1 MIFISYNHNDEQ
13 LVDMIARRLELE
25 FGRDNI
31 FYDKWSMQPGDSI
44 IGKMNE
50 GLEQFTTFFYFLS
63 PNSLT
68 SKMVAKEWQ
77 SALNKAV
84 NEKLRFVAV
93 RLADCKPPAILTD
106 TLYIDL
112 YGKGLDDAVVQM
124 KCVVKGEN
132 TYKPLED
139 IENIV
144 AVVEYISEYEIK
156 IEIKATLFSENDADF
171 AFICD
176 NEIDD
181 FELTTQEPMYYGNT
195 GGIHNFVNGQEID
208 WKMRTM
214 RLYRPLTPKN
224 PLRVVVKSKSKDI
237 PLKFKGIMQMLSK
250 TQGKPIKMV
259 NEKIN

>member
-1 MIFISYNHNDEQ
+1 MIFISYNHKDEQ

-50 GLEQFTTFFYFLS
+50 GLEKFTTFFYFLS

-84 NEKLRFVAV
+84 NENLKFVAV

-106 TLYIDL
+106 ALYIDL
-112 YGKGLDDAVVQM
+112 YGKGLDDALAQM
-124 KCVVKGEN
+124 KCVIKGEN
-132 TYKPLED
+132 TYKALED
-139 IENIV
+139 AENIV
-144 AVVEYISEYEIK
+144 AVVQKISAYEIR
-156 IEIKATLFSENDADF
+156 IEIKAMLFSENDADF

-176 NEIDD
+176 NAVDD
-181 FELTTQEPMYYGNT
+181 FEVNPQEAMYYGST
-195 GGIHNFVNGQEID
+195 GGIRNNIKGQTID
-208 WKMRTM
+208 LKMRTV

-224 PLRVVVKSKSKDI
+224 SMKVTIKSKSDVM
-237 PLKFKGIMQMLSK
+237 LKFVGIMQVLSE
-250 TQGKPIKMV
+250 TQGKSIKMV
-259 NEKIN
+259 SGIVV

>member
-112 YGKGLDDAVVQM
+112 YGKGLDDAVAQM
-124 KCVVKGEN
+124 KCVIKGEN
-132 TYKPLED
+132 TYKALED

-144 AVVEYISEYEIK
+144 AEVEYVSESEIK
-156 IEIKATLFSENDADF
+156 IEIKATLFSENDANF

-181 FELTTQEPMYYGNT
+181 FKAKPQEPMHYGTT
-195 GGIHNFVNGQEID
+195 GQICDFVNGRKVD
-208 WKMRTM
+208 WKVRTI

-224 PLRVVVKSKSKDI
+224 PLRVTIKSKSSDI
-237 PLKFKGIMQMLSK
+237 LLKFKGIMQMISE
-250 TQGKPIKMV
+250 TQGKPIKIV
-259 NEKIN
+259 DEKTN

>member
-112 YGKGLDDAVVQM
+112 YGKGLDDGCSGSDEM
-124 KCVVKGEN
+124 CRK
-132 TYKPLED
+132 
-139 IENIV
+139 
-144 AVVEYISEYEIK
+144 
-156 IEIKATLFSENDADF
+156 
-171 AFICD
+171 
-176 NEIDD
+176 
-181 FELTTQEPMYYGNT
+181 
-195 GGIHNFVNGQEID
+195 
-208 WKMRTM
+208 R
-214 RLYRPLTPKN
+214 
-224 PLRVVVKSKSKDI
+224 
-237 PLKFKGIMQMLSK
+237 
-250 TQGKPIKMV
+250 
-259 NEKIN
+259 